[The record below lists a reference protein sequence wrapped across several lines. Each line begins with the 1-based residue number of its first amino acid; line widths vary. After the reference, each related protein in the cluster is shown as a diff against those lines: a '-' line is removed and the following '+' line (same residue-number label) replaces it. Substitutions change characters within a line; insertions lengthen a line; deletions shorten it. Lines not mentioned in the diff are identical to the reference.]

1 MLTIGDN
8 FWQIWECFIGK
19 RPQNLRKLSFVLASD
34 DQLLLF
40 SEEFTQILSSWAA
53 KWVSGVVIVVELIKL
68 YYLAAWQW

>member
-68 YYLAAWQW
+68 YYLAAWQ